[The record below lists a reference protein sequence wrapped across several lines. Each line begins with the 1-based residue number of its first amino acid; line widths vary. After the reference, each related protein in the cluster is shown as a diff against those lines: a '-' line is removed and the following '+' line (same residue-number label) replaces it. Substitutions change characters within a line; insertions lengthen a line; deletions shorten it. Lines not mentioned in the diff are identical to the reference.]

1 MQKFSALI
9 FGVLVFKLLV
19 AANAVAAEESKN
31 NAVIKDGML
40 VSLQYTLSGEDGKM
54 IESNQGKEPLR
65 YVQGQ
70 HNMIPG
76 LERELTGM
84 KVGEQKHVVVK
95 PEDGYGLVDPRA
107 VQEVSK
113 DRVPP
118 EGQKVGAILTARNPQ
133 GMPIPVRVVE
143 VKEKTVVLD
152 FNHPMAGKTLVFD
165 VKVLDIQTAPPP
177 AAQPSAPAAPAK
189 PAAPNK

>member
-1 MQKFSALI
+1 
-9 FGVLVFKLLV
+9 
-19 AANAVAAEESKN
+19 
-31 NAVIKDGML
+31 
-40 VSLQYTLSGEDGKM
+40 
-54 IESNQGKEPLR
+54 
-65 YVQGQ
+65 
-70 HNMIPG
+70 MIPG

-84 KVGEQKHVVVK
+84 KVGEEKHVVVK
-95 PEDGYGLVDPRA
+95 PEDGYGPVDPRA

-118 EGQKVGAILTARNPQ
+118 EGQKVGATLAATSPQ
-133 GMPIPVRVVE
+133 GVPIPVRVKE

-152 FNHPMAGKTLVFD
+152 FNHPLAGKTLVFD

-177 AAQPSAPAAPAK
+177 TAQPSAPTAPAK

>member
-1 MQKFSALI
+1 MRKISALI

-19 AANAVAAEESKN
+19 AANAVAAEESKS
-31 NAVIKDGML
+31 NAVVKDGML
-40 VSLQYTLSGEDGKM
+40 VRLQYTLSGEDGKM
-54 IESNQGKEPLR
+54 IESNQGKEPLG

-70 HNMIPG
+70 HMMIPG

-84 KVGEQKHVVVK
+84 KVGEEKHVVVK
-95 PEDGYGLVDPRA
+95 PEDAYGLVDPRA

-118 EGQKVGAILTARNPQ
+118 EGQKVGATLAATSPQ
-133 GMPIPVRVVE
+133 GVPIPVRVKE

-152 FNHPMAGKTLVFD
+152 FNHPLAGKTLVFD